1 MARAGGTAVSVV
13 STGTSNLASMLAALG
28 RVGATPTVIHGAR
41 GRLGAHDAADE
52 SGGRQVGES
61 GEVGEVGEGDGAGG
75 SEAAR
80 ALLEAPLV
88 VVPGVGAFAA
98 ARQSLVEA
106 GLWGALGER
115 LRAGAPTM
123 LVCLGLQLL
132 ADGSDESPGA
142 EGLGL
147 VPGTIRKFPG
157 GVRVPQLGWNLVEAS
172 PECRFL
178 ESGHAYFA
186 NSYHLPEAP
195 AGWQAARSRH
205 GVPFVAAME
214 RGEILACQF
223 HPELSGDWGMSLLAR
238 WVERRDRRAGPG
250 PTSRI
255 IPCLDVRDGRV
266 VKGVRFMDLRDAGSP
281 AERASIY
288 EQQGADE
295 LVVLDVSATDEGRK
309 TQTVH
314 RVRERLGIPLTVGG
328 GVRGPD
334 DASRLLGA
342 GADKVA
348 INTAAVADPT
358 RIDAMADRFGR
369 QCVVVAIDAARVI
382 AGPTGPGSA
391 GAAAAGASAWEVV
404 THAGKRRT
412 GIDAVAWAR
421 DAVARGAGEV
431 LLTSFDQDGTREGYD
446 TALLR
451 AVSSAV
457 PVPVIASGGA
467 ATVAHLVAALEAG
480 ADAVLAAS
488 IFHDGDTTVAEVK
501 ASLARAGIKVRR

>member
-1 MARAGGTAVSVV
+1 
-13 STGTSNLASMLAALG
+13 
-28 RVGATPTVIHGAR
+28 
-41 GRLGAHDAADE
+41 
-52 SGGRQVGES
+52 
-61 GEVGEVGEGDGAGG
+61 
-75 SEAAR
+75 
-80 ALLEAPLV
+80 
-88 VVPGVGAFAA
+88 
-98 ARQSLVEA
+98 
-106 GLWGALGER
+106 
-115 LRAGAPTM
+115 
-123 LVCLGLQLL
+123 
-132 ADGSDESPGA
+132 
-142 EGLGL
+142 
-147 VPGTIRKFPG
+147 
-157 GVRVPQLGWNLVEAS
+157 
-172 PECRFL
+172 
-178 ESGHAYFA
+178 
-186 NSYHLPEAP
+186 
-195 AGWQAARSRH
+195 
-205 GVPFVAAME
+205 
-214 RGEILACQF
+214 
-223 HPELSGDWGMSLLAR
+223 
-238 WVERRDRRAGPG
+238 
-250 PTSRI
+250 
-255 IPCLDVRDGRV
+255 
-266 VKGVRFMDLRDAGSP
+266 
-281 AERASIY
+281 
-288 EQQGADE
+288 
-295 LVVLDVSATDEGRK
+295 VLDVSATDEGRK
-309 TQTVH
+309 TQVETVH